1 MKLMNHHFNRLWKTV
16 CIILVAVVGVMIVC
30 VTISLAHRA
39 ICNKSSDYK
48 HNYSWSISKK
58 PILQSEEV
66 ENNNQVERVVWKSF
80 RTKNENCI
88 INEWLRDTFGVCG
101 VNQKAIAVLYP
112 PPIIFYRPLR
122 PFCWAKKNCC
132 TVIPLFLHHFPI
144 THLRAWLRWSL
155 YQRISLLNWDIFK
168 IV

>member
-66 ENNNQVERVVWKSF
+66 ENNNQVERVV
-80 RTKNENCI
+80 
-88 INEWLRDTFGVCG
+88 
-101 VNQKAIAVLYP
+101 
-112 PPIIFYRPLR
+112 
-122 PFCWAKKNCC
+122 
-132 TVIPLFLHHFPI
+132 
-144 THLRAWLRWSL
+144 
-155 YQRISLLNWDIFK
+155 
-168 IV
+168 